1 MWIEK
6 VIFLILMIL
15 PYGFIGFDLGNI
27 IALTLGI
34 IYIFFKGRI
43 VGNKK
48 FILIATLY
56 FFIGIIT
63 VLIGDKQLNS
73 IVGVAP
79 YLSILVYYVVFNNIF
94 TDDRKVENLIK
105 YIVYVISVI
114 SIIFI
119 IIQCKIFD
127 VRLEGAIGY
136 ANSYALILLITIYL
150 NNKIVINNNKF
161 INIILVTSLL
171 FTGSRTTMI
180 CYVVYLAFE
189 LYKKDYNYIKN
200 SILNNLIGVILYILL
215 EGYIG
220 ILLLILPFII
230 VGINQLYKIRLK
242 KKLIVALSLACVLFV
257 IFIPNNTFERIKN
270 ISINNGSLQERLVL
284 FEDGINAIINKPMG
298 YGINSYEREIVYSHT
313 ANYQYNYVHNSILQ
327 VGFETGIIGAIML
340 LLIFI
345 YGGKL
350 IYVNNGFN
358 IDFIIYTLFILHSFM
373 DFDFSFVSVI
383 ALFTLLISVNDKNRQ
398 SFELER
404 KSIIRLGCLFIS
416 AILIFIGI
424 NEGMS
429 TLVKTVLNK
438 GEYEKAKKI
447 ISKIPIKDY
456 KTYSILGDTYKV
468 EYDITNK
475 EEALIKSLDY
485 NKKSL
490 ERDIRNS
497 NIKWNIAYCYKELGD
512 IEKYIESMKDLSE
525 ANKYNKEYYDE
536 FYNTIS
542 SLNVANKYDE
552 ILSWIKN
559 ELDQN
564 KNNINSKS
572 IYMKNQI

>member
-1 MWIEK
+1 MWMEK

-34 IYIFFKGRI
+34 IYISFKGRI
-43 VGNKK
+43 VGNKN
-48 FILIATLY
+48 FILIAALY
-56 FFIGIIT
+56 LFIGIMT

-73 IVGVAP
+73 IVGVSP

-105 YIVYVISVI
+105 YIVYVISGI
-114 SIIFI
+114 SIVFI

-150 NNKIVINNNKF
+150 NNKIVKNNNKY
-161 INIILVTSLL
+161 INIILVASLL

-180 CYVVYLAFE
+180 CYVVYIAFE

-200 SILNNLIGVILYILL
+200 SILNNLIGIIFYILL

-230 VGINQLYKIRLK
+230 IVINQLYKIRLN
-242 KKLIVALSLACVLFV
+242 KKLIVALILMGFLFV

-298 YGINSYEREIVYSHT
+298 YGINSYEKEIVYNHT

-398 SFELER
+398 SFKIER

-429 TLVKTVLNK
+429 TLAKTVLNK

-447 ISKIPIKDY
+447 ISKVPIKDY
-456 KTYSILGDTYKV
+456 KTYSILGDTYKI

-512 IEKYIESMKDLSE
+512 IEKYIESMKELSE

-552 ILSWIKN
+552 VLSWIKN
-559 ELDQN
+559 ELEQN

>member
-48 FILIATLY
+48 FILIAVLY